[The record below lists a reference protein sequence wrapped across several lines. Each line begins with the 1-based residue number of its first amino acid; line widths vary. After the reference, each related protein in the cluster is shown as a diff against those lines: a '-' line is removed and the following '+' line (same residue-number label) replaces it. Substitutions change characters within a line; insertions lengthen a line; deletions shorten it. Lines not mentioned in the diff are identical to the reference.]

1 VIEVSISKNPGFLPG
16 NPFSLADQGE
26 AVFVDLGNGRN
37 VVALLAS
44 GTFAEKHSYPAHL
57 VTTHFKTSWSDGRQ
71 LASLPKLRGHWE
83 LAQDDLPTLVT
94 FSNPNDPES
103 FAPGFFKDQND
114 PPDIVR
120 PLFVRI
126 VPPHVIA
133 NLQLGGHVT
142 SRLPGTLSPT
152 HSRHNQAGPRA
163 RRKLH
168 MTPLPF
174 GFLF

>member
-1 VIEVSISKNPGFLPG
+1 MSISKNPGFLPG

-94 FSNPNDPES
+94 FSNPNDPATLRLVPVGQFEQVFGPS
-103 FAPGFFKDQND
+103 
-114 PPDIVR
+114 VR
-120 PLFVRI
+120 WRGIAIEMTTDAVT
-126 VPPHVIA
+126 HVIESK
-133 NLQLGGHVT
+133 LPWVT
-142 SRLPGTLSPT
+142 KLTAGLFGSSVSGSPGKFTL
-152 HSRHNQAGPRA
+152 NGPYFKR
-163 RRKLH
+163 
-168 MTPLPF
+168 
-174 GFLF
+174 